1 MIYYSTLTGH
11 TDLINTLVQI
21 NNFTLASGSCDQT
34 IKIWN
39 LTSMSLINTLQNNTN
54 CINSLINI
62 YLDSN
67 YLISGSRDGTVQVW
81 SNDYQ
86 VIYQKLFN
94 QPVQS
99 ITYFS
104 QFRQLAIAGYSN
116 YFEVNEVKNYQVNLK
131 ANLNAHSNQVK
142 ALVILH
148 NTNIA
153 SASLDSTI
161 KIWNSTTF
169 SLVANLTNHTAR
181 VSSLAILSNSAFL
194 SGSLDGRIGIWNSTT
209 LQLIK
214 FLIVNAETYSFTI
227 LPNTNFVSSTG
238 TKILQWNST
247 TYTNVLFDI
256 IPNGAS
262 ALSLA
267 TLPNNANIVAAC
279 GDNYIRIY
287 DSVLFKLIT
296 KFIAHTSAVF
306 TIAVLPNTNL
316 VSGSYDNTIKIWNS
330 TTFSLIKTLISGNLL
345 SGVTSIVVLPN
356 SNFVSTGDSNIK
368 VWDSTLFSALNKITN
383 VGTNTLCLTALS
395 NSRIISGSLDGTVKV
410 WTIEKIKNIYMSIT
424 NKYTTEKPIT
434 AMGSFD
440 HFVLTGSTD
449 LSITIWDITVLNT
462 ATFFKVLTK
471 VHSQKIT
478 CFLSINNQ
486 FFLSGSA
493 DKKIIVWDSNNFNK
507 LYELTLHKGSINS
520 LSYQSNGANLI
531 SSSTDTSVIVWN
543 TTNDLSLI
551 SELNSHLRQIED
563 SVQLTS
569 LNYIA
574 TCSDDYT
581 IKIWNNQYVNIFN
594 LTEHTNDVYSLI
606 ELPNNTMASCSKD
619 RLIIIWN
626 VTNNFSIITKL
637 FGHKRA
643 VISLTLIN
651 NQYLASGSC
660 DRTIIIWDLSLKYQI
675 KTILTGHLACVN
687 VLHYVKNDYINYL
700 LSSSLNETEIKI
712 WDAQTFKYLKSINN
726 NLTSSIFAIDSTD
739 TYLAIGQSDSQ
750 IKILQN
756 NFRNSYNITNLNG
769 QIAALAI
776 LPNKNILS
784 IVGWPSLRFI
794 EINPKTYEQVKYKE
808 MSCFDTQSIL
818 FLPNSNFVI
827 GCLDETLKIY
837 NSTSFE
843 LINTLNGHT
852 GLVTSL
858 TILPN
863 TNIVSGSGDNT
874 IKIWNSTTY
883 ILIDSVTTSS
893 GITVIT
899 NLPNSNIVSGGSSS
913 GTIKIWNS
921 TKLKRINIL
930 NGHTNTVVA
939 LAILPNTN
947 IVSGSR
953 DFTIKIWNS
962 VEYQLITT
970 LVGHSNYVNS
980 LIILPNTNIVSG
992 SYDKTIIIWNSV
1004 TFKQITTLTGHTN
1017 WVTSLTFLSNTQIFS
1032 GSSDYSI
1039 KSWTY
1044 CELCYLNDL
1053 LGHTD
1058 SVNDLKFLNNGNLIS
1073 GSKDKSI
1080 ILWDINLLKNISI
1093 NTQHTRSVI
1102 SLNLL
1107 KNGNLISSS
1116 EDKTVKIWN
1125 TNLFY
1130 NFSIIH

>member
-543 TTNDLSLI
+543 STNDLGLI
-551 SELNSHLRQIED
+551 SEFNSHLRQIED

-756 NFRNSYNITNLNG
+756 NFRNSYNITN
-769 QIAALAI
+769 QPISALAI
-776 LPNKNILS
+776 LPNNNLVSVANDGIS
-784 IVGWPSLRFI
+784 II
-794 EINPKTYEQVKYKE
+794 
-808 MSCFDTQSIL
+808 
-818 FLPNSNFVI
+818 
-827 GCLDETLKIY
+827 
-837 NSTSFE
+837 NSTTYLVIYRFARNNVCDSNEASIGSIAILPDSNVLYCCNTNTFGTNNIKIRNSSSNE
-843 LINTLNGHT
+843 LVATLNGHT
-852 GLVTSL
+852 NEIKSL
-858 TILPN
+858 IILSN
-863 TNIVSGSGDNT
+863 SNIASGSKDTT
-874 IKIWNSTTY
+874 IKIWNSINYTLIASIKTDNDPNNW
-883 ILIDSVTTSS
+883 ILAL
-893 GITVIT
+893 T
-899 NLPNSNIVSGGSSS
+899 NLPNSNFP
-913 GTIKIWNS
+913 NS
-921 TKLKRINIL
+921 N
-930 NGHTNTVVA
+930 
-939 LAILPNTN
+939 
-947 IVSGSR
+947 
-953 DFTIKIWNS
+953 
-962 VEYQLITT
+962 
-970 LVGHSNYVNS
+970 
-980 LIILPNTNIVSG
+980 
-992 SYDKTIIIWNSV
+992 
-1004 TFKQITTLTGHTN
+1004 
-1017 WVTSLTFLSNTQIFS
+1017 
-1032 GSSDYSI
+1032 
-1039 KSWTY
+1039 
-1044 CELCYLNDL
+1044 
-1053 LGHTD
+1053 
-1058 SVNDLKFLNNGNLIS
+1058 
-1073 GSKDKSI
+1073 
-1080 ILWDINLLKNISI
+1080 
-1093 NTQHTRSVI
+1093 
-1102 SLNLL
+1102 
-1107 KNGNLISSS
+1107 
-1116 EDKTVKIWN
+1116 
-1125 TNLFY
+1125 
-1130 NFSIIH
+1130 